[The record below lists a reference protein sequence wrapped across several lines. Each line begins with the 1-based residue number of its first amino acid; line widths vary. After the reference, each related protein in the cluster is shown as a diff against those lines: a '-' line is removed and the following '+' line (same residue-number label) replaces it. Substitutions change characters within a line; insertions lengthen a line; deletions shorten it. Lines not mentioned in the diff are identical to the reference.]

1 MTINANTNVKLEG
14 RGVLTLRPNDHVAT
28 GGEGSVYRKAN
39 TIIKLY
45 TDPSKMRRDGM
56 PAKIALLTGLQHKHI
71 VAPQGLVT
79 TESDQHIGYYMPA
92 VDGEALSR
100 IFTND
105 FRQREGFGD
114 DDASKLVDRMHQAV
128 QFAHNQGATM
138 VDANEL
144 NWLVTLS
151 QKDGPQPKAIDVDSW
166 AIDRWPATVIMPS
179 IRDWHS
185 KEFNA
190 LTDWFAWGIVTF
202 QVYTGTHPFKGT
214 LTGYRRN
221 DMQARMKANASV
233 FAAGVKLSHAVRDF
247 SCIPPNLLNWYEA
260 TFQNGERAIPP
271 SPFQN
276 TGTVA
281 QVTKIQRTVL
291 TTTGSLK
298 YERLLARTSDEAIR
312 IFPCGVVLLASG
324 QLYDLETKQNIGMAT
339 SRDCEVVSVDGGGGW
354 LKADWVNARLSFSYI
369 SRLKKTEQPLTL
381 QLQGHKLVRYE
392 NRLFVVT
399 DQGLTELQLRMFAQ
413 AVLGVGQTWGAMV
426 NSTRWFDGVGIQDTM
441 GATYVFVPFGTDAC
455 AQVRVKELDGLVPIA
470 AKAGNRFVA
479 IMTLD
484 QTSGQYRKVELTFGK
499 DYKSYQ
505 IWQGDA
511 DTPDLNMANLPK
523 GVSAIVAEDGVL
535 NIFVPTSGALSKIND
550 KDITTDMIL
559 GNWENVVVFIR
570 KGAVWTV
577 RS

>member
-1 MTINANTNVKLEG
+1 
-14 RGVLTLRPNDHVAT
+14 
-28 GGEGSVYRKAN
+28 
-39 TIIKLY
+39 
-45 TDPSKMRRDGM
+45 MRRDGM
-56 PAKIALLTGLQHKHI
+56 PAKIALLTGLQHKYI

-79 TESDQHIGYYMPA
+79 TESGQPIGYYMPA

-114 DDASKLVDRMHQAV
+114 NDASKLVDRMHQAV

-185 KEFNA
+185 KTQSFR
-190 LTDWFAWGIVTF
+190 TDWFAWGIVTF
-202 QVYTGTHPFKGT
+202 QVYTGIHPFKGT
-214 LTGYRRN
+214 LTGYKRN
-221 DMQARMKANASV
+221 DMEARMKANASV
-233 FAAGVKLSHAVRDF
+233 FAPGVKLNHAVRDF
-247 SCIPPNLLNWYEA
+247 SCIPLDLLNWYEA
-260 TFQNGERAIPP
+260 TFQHGERAFPP

-276 TGTVA
+276 TGIVA
-281 QVTKIQRTVL
+281 RVTTIQRTVL

-324 QLYDLETKQNIGMAT
+324 RLYDLSTKRDIGMAT
-339 SRDCEVVSVDGGGGW
+339 SRDCEVISVDGGW
-354 LKADWVNARLSFSYI
+354 VKADWVNQQLAFSYI
-369 SRLKKTEQPLTL
+369 STTNGVEQPLSL
-381 QLQGHKLVRYE
+381 PLQGHKLVRYE

-399 DQGLTELQLRMFAQ
+399 DQGLTELNLKLFARPIL
-413 AVLGVGQTWGAMV
+413 AVGKTWGAMV

-441 GATYVFVPFGTDAC
+441 GATYVFVPFGSDAC